1 MQGDRHRIVIVGAAT
16 GIGAA
21 GARALH
27 RAGWRVALVDI
38 AEDAMRAVAAEV
50 GAPCAVADAGSP
62 GALSAA
68 IAEMAGE
75 LGGGLDAAWSNVGF
89 QTNGSAVETSVEA
102 FDRSYALNLRSHF
115 VCAQTV
121 VPLLRAAGGGSILI
135 TASNAGLQT
144 EGSMLAYAST
154 KAAAIALVRNLARDH
169 AADGIR
175 VNALCP
181 GYVDTPFNE
190 PIWETFGG
198 RDAFVE
204 QLSDTIPLGRMLT
217 ADDVAEQAVFL
228 LSDAAALMT
237 GQVLAVDGGEL
248 IA

>member
-1 MQGDRHRIVIVGAAT
+1 MQPDRRRIVIVGAAT

-21 GARALH
+21 GARALG
-27 RAGWRVALVDI
+27 RAGWQVALVDI
-38 AEDAMRAVAAEV
+38 AEEAMHAVAAESD
-50 GAPCAVADAGSP
+50 APCAVADAGSP
-62 GALSAA
+62 EPLAAA
-68 IAEMAGE
+68 IREMADA
-75 LGGGLDAAWSNVGF
+75 LGGLDAAWSNVGY
-89 QTNGSAVETSVEA
+89 QTNGTVVETSVEA
-102 FDRSYALNLRSHF
+102 LDRCYALNLRSHF
-115 VCAQTV
+115 ICAQTV

-144 EGSMLAYAST
+144 ESSMLAYAAT
-154 KAAAIALVRNLARDH
+154 KAAAIALARNLARDH

-181 GYVDTPFNE
+181 GYVDTPFNA

-198 RDAFVE
+198 RDAFLT
-204 QLSDTIPLGRMLT
+204 QLSETIPLGRMLT
-217 ADDVAEQAVFL
+217 PDEVAGQALFL

-248 IA
+248 IT